1 SWLDDWRPALV
12 RTRWPICCS
21 RCRKGRVR
29 WSLSV
34 IQRACTDGQRQFFP
48 FAGCA
53 RSMNLAQ
60 AFDAEA
66 VCDRSPGFLVL
77 RAPAPEPTQADAQP
91 LAVRVHQGRN
101 FGEDQRHLRKGKA
114 APPVRI
120 QWGQRFRAA
129 LADGAVLTREQ

>member
-1 SWLDDWRPALV
+1 
-12 RTRWPICCS
+12 
-21 RCRKGRVR
+21 
-29 WSLSV
+29 
-34 IQRACTDGQRQFFP
+34 
-48 FAGCA
+48 
-53 RSMNLAQ
+53 MNLAQ

-129 LADGAVLTREQ
+129 LADGAVLTREQLFAACGGEHVAAFRSSLIWHCGHHVVQVDPLPGGALYRLGPKA